1 MKIECKA
8 LLGLLA
14 FAFAPLASADPSLI
28 LTDGTA
34 ANTVTLSSPTGS
46 IISSGAVGGWTFNVT
61 SALASPPNPALA
73 GPFPHMD
80 VSSLDVYSGS
90 GSSTL
95 YILFTDDGLTLPAP
109 GFDMTI
115 GGAVNGVGNT
125 LTYSAYYD
133 TGNVLFG
140 RTTPVPGTAPGGASA
155 TAHLINVLGPFGTGP
170 CCTPG
175 HAVGPGP
182 GVSPPKYS
190 LTEMVVLTAKNGV
203 VSNASFDAELQ
214 VTPEPSTIILLGSS
228 LLFLGKLFR
237 KSRRTTT
244 SA

>member
-1 MKIECKA
+1 MKIERNA

-34 ANTVTLSSPTGS
+34 ANTVTLSSPTGA
-46 IISSGAVGGWTFNVT
+46 IVNSGTVGGWTINVT
-61 SALASPPNPALA
+61 GAIASPPNSALSA
-73 GPFPHMD
+73 PFPHMD
-80 VSSLDVYSGS
+80 LTSSDIYSGS

-109 GFDMTI
+109 SFDMSI
-115 GGAVNGVGNT
+115 GGVINGVGDT

-203 VSNASFDAELQ
+203 VSNASFNAELQ
-214 VTPEPSTIILLGSS
+214 ATPEPSTIILLGSS

-237 KSRRTTT
+237 KSRRTT